1 MIGILLITHGDIGK
15 ELLRTA
21 QSILKTFP
29 TAADYLRVEY
39 SFETSQAKKQAL
51 AKIKFLDEGDGVLIL
66 TDLFGATP
74 HNISTS
80 LKKTKS
86 CVISGLSLPMLLRSF
101 NYAHLSLEQLA
112 EKAQEGAQ
120 TGIICSL
127 PPASS
132 SPKALAK
139 VPAKESQNHA

>member
-39 SFETSQAKKQAL
+39 TFDITQAKKQAL
-51 AKIKFLDEGDGVLIL
+51 AKIKFLDEGEGVLIL

-74 HNISTS
+74 HNISTG
-80 LKKTKS
+80 LKNVRS
-86 CVISGLSLPMLLRSF
+86 CVISGLNLPMLLRSF
-101 NYAHLSLEQLA
+101 NYAHLSLEALA
-112 EKAQEGAQ
+112 EKASEGGHYGICCSVSKNKKISQ
-120 TGIICSL
+120 TSKQTLKKEI
-127 PPASS
+127 
-132 SPKALAK
+132 SPK
-139 VPAKESQNHA
+139 

>member
-1 MIGILLITHGDIGK
+1 MVGILLITHGDIGK

-29 TAADYLRVEY
+29 AAADYLRVEY
-39 SFETSQAKKQAL
+39 SFETSSAKKQAL

-80 LKKTKS
+80 LKNVKCS
-86 CVISGLSLPMLLRSF
+86 VISGLNLPMLLRSF
-101 NYAHLSLEQLA
+101 NYAHLPLKELA
-112 EKAQEGAQ
+112 EKASDGGQA
-120 TGIICSL
+120 GIIAHQD
-127 PPASS
+127 P
-132 SPKALAK
+132 
-139 VPAKESQNHA
+139 VPSKKMLRPHLHNS

>member
-39 SFETSQAKKQAL
+39 SFETTTAKKQAL

-74 HNISTS
+74 HNISTH
-80 LKKTKS
+80 LKNVK
-86 CVISGLSLPMLLRSF
+86 CEVISGLNLPMLLRSF
-101 NYAHLSLEQLA
+101 NYANLSLTELA
-112 EKAQEGAQ
+112 RKAAQGGQEG
-120 TGIICSL
+120 I
-127 PPASS
+127 
-132 SPKALAK
+132 
-139 VPAKESQNHA
+139 VFKEKRTHVETTTTHSK